1 MVTGTTVKGITSNT
15 ALTQELER
23 IIGIMLADRG
33 LKGKALNNNEITVVI
48 QSGGQKR
55 DCLGHFAESAWAGV
69 DLESREYTDQRIH
82 EIAIMAEFLNRDI
95 YQIMTTL
102 RHETVHYE
110 NFICG
115 NQDCSK
121 GGSHNAKY
129 FKAVAE
135 ECGLVVT
142 HGKEYG
148 KPGKGWA
155 YTEPSEE
162 FKVWIDT
169 VVKPNVELF
178 NMARLQN
185 VVEKKQSNM
194 VTLTCACAG
203 GKEEPATLSMSRGS
217 VQTRID
223 TDSLPQC
230 PACESTFKPA
240 GE

>member
-15 ALTQELER
+15 ALTEELER
-23 IIGIMLADRG
+23 ILGIMWADRG
-33 LKGKALNNNEITVVI
+33 FKGKTLNGNEVTVVI

-55 DCLGHFAESAWAGV
+55 DCRGHFAESAWAGV
-69 DLESREYTDQRIH
+69 DLESREYTEQRIH
-82 EIAIMAEFLNRDI
+82 EIAIMAEHLNRNI
-95 YQIMTTL
+95 YQVMTTL
-102 RHETVHYE
+102 RHESVHYE
-110 NFICG
+110 NYLCG

-121 GGSHNAKY
+121 GGAHNAKY

-135 ECGLVVT
+135 ECGLAVT

-148 KPGKGWA
+148 KPGKAWA
-155 YTEPSEE
+155 YTEPTEE

-185 VVEKKQSNM
+185 VAGEKKESNM

-203 GKEEPATLSMSRGS
+203 GKEEPATLTMSRGA

-230 PACESTFKPA
+230 PACEGTFKPN
-240 GE
+240 E